1 MRRRGAIPLQPT
13 RAVAAMRVLG
23 LLMLKVLLQL
33 STPVT
38 AFQAPAPWRVR
49 HAPLRSVTMAT
60 PNSASQQKHDNGN
73 EALLSIVIE
82 RAASHTILPGAL
94 ATHGRLLKN
103 SNSQPVTFIPPNEE
117 ISFNLV
123 AGRNAATQEPV
134 LAFVGPSAATSKPGA
149 ELRVPAGAV
158 LSRPA
163 SLSLEECA
171 LLPYHAVSLLP
182 PLMRAGIHGG
192 EGSSGPAS
200 SKVCIVTG
208 CGPAAI
214 FAVQV
219 LRAWGCRVVGV
230 SRRNPEVLTK
240 AGAEEVVDCRTT
252 SFSEQVPNFAAVIDT
267 VGTDTETLAAN
278 LLKFKDAA
286 YVSTM
291 PSATRRMQAKGLL
304 QAASTFASVFW
315 GKPDLAP
322 TNVHW
327 LPEKLGLEV
336 ISYVLKLAEAK
347 HLTMPLTP
355 PTLDDYMDGVVW
367 ARDSETQARFGFPAP
382 VAEEGLTDALVSRFK
397 ERMREE

>member
-1 MRRRGAIPLQPT
+1 MHMLLVLLLLV
-13 RAVAAMRVLG
+13 AVV
-23 LLMLKVLLQL
+23 LQL
-33 STPVT
+33 STPAS
-38 AFQAPAPWRVR
+38 AFQVPAPWRVR

-60 PNSASQQKHDNGN
+60 PNSASQHQQHDDGN
-73 EALLSIVIE
+73 EALLTIVIE
-82 RAASHTILPGAL
+82 RAASHTVMPGAL

-103 SNSQPVTFIPPNEE
+103 SNSQPVTLCPPNEE

-134 LAFVGPSAATSKPGA
+134 LAFVGPAAANFKPGT

-214 FAVQV
+214 FAIQV

-230 SRRNPEVLTK
+230 SRRNLEVLTK

-252 SFSEQVPNFAAVIDT
+252 SFSEQVPSFAAVVDT
-267 VGTDTETLAAN
+267 VGTDTEALAAN
-278 LLKFKDAA
+278 LRKFKDAA

-291 PSATRRMQAKGLL
+291 PSATRRMQAQGLF

-315 GKPDLAP
+315 GKPDVAP
-322 TNVHW
+322 TNLHW
-327 LPEKLGLEV
+327 LPEKQGLDV

-367 ARDSETQARFGFPAP
+367 AKDSETQARFGFPAP
-382 VAEEGLTDALVSRFK
+382 VPEGGLTEALISRVK
-397 ERMREE
+397 ERISRDE